1 MDTRK
6 LLPLLRACKNS
17 KSLKQIKLCHQ
28 KVVTL
33 GLQNDIYLCK
43 NLINLYLS
51 FHLYDHAKCV
61 LDTMENPFEISL
73 WNGLMAGYTKNY
85 MYVEALELFEKLLR
99 YPYLKPDSYTYPS
112 VVKACGGLC
121 RFVLGKM
128 IHACLIKDGLM
139 TDIVVGSSLVGMY
152 AKCNAFEKAMW
163 LFDEMPEKD
172 VACWNTIISCYY
184 QSRNFKEA
192 LQYFSLMRKFGFEP
206 DSVTITT
213 AISSCARLLDFNRGM
228 EIHKELINSGS
239 LLDSFVSSALFDMY
253 GRCGQLEKALK
264 VFEQRPKKTVVAWNS
279 LISGYGLRGD
289 SISCIRLFKRM
300 YHEGVKPT
308 LTTLSSLIMVCSRF
322 ARLEGK
328 FVRGYIIRNRIQ
340 PDVSINSSLMDLYF
354 KCWKGRVS

>member
-1 MDTRK
+1 
-6 LLPLLRACKNS
+6 
-17 KSLKQIKLCHQ
+17 
-28 KVVTL
+28 
-33 GLQNDIYLCK
+33 
-43 NLINLYLS
+43 
-51 FHLYDHAKCV
+51 
-61 LDTMENPFEISL
+61 
-73 WNGLMAGYTKNY
+73 
-85 MYVEALELFEKLLR
+85 
-99 YPYLKPDSYTYPS
+99 
-112 VVKACGGLC
+112 
-121 RFVLGKM
+121 
-128 IHACLIKDGLM
+128 
-139 TDIVVGSSLVGMY
+139 
-152 AKCNAFEKAMW
+152 
-163 LFDEMPEKD
+163 

-184 QSRNFKEA
+184 QSGNFKEA

-213 AISSCARLLDFNRGM
+213 AISSCARLLDLNRGM

-253 GRCGQLEKALK
+253 GRCGQLEKALE